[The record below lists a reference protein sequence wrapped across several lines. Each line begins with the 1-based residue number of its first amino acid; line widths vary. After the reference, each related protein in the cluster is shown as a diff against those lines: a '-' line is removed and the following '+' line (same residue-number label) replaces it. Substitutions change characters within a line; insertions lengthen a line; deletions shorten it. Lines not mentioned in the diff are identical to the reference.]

1 MFGYNILDQNSFIR
15 ISSVYKNS
23 YEIGKSLDFVIK
35 PNEIVNYTHG
45 LYLNLLNDYVFHI
58 TLDPL
63 FNTSLTI
70 LNNKDK
76 YDNLNDYEFQIQNIS
91 NNEIIIHNNTPLFH
105 LSVSNSSSKYF
116 FNRIISDIME
126 EDESAVEQ
134 VDESAVEQVDES
146 VVEHVAESVA
156 EQVAES
162 VAEQVAES
170 VAESVVKPVAK
181 QVDESVAEQVA
192 ESVVESVGESVVESV
207 VESVAES
214 VGESVAE
221 IKPDINKRRYTRRK
235 KINS

>member
-134 VDESAVEQVDES
+134 VDES
-146 VVEHVAESVA
+146 VVEH
-156 EQVAES
+156 VAES